1 MKVCSL
7 LFALLLLVPAAARGG
22 EGEGETSADLP
33 PTTWPD
39 HGRVACPSLQ
49 ACCVEGEEDCI
60 HPAAARALL
69 AGVSVGH
76 FGAGLGMFAAGD
88 GQDKGDPLGG
98 LVGIGIIGAAGSL
111 LGLVAGLLAPRGE
124 TTVEDRPSRPTLRI
138 SLIPGGSSTIGER
151 SPYGLGVALDPTFV
165 LGPEVRLQPH
175 LGLSIE
181 LGRRAWVDPRPQ
193 LAGSEDS
200 NFPVALTSHRTKI
213 SFGAELAL
221 ALPYPHKLPR
231 PLYSGPVE
239 LRWKPWFELR
249 RRVLH
254 PGTDARQL
262 VDHTALIAAFG
273 MRWHVSPRQ
282 RFTVY
287 VGPRFDRLTYSD
299 PGSLAPRLG
308 PGAFGSLYAE
318 ARWQLDVPFTPLA
331 RRATSVTG
339 RLNIAYVHSN
349 LDGRGIDLGPIVGF
363 FGPVEVSF
371 DLRIRKVGAP
381 VALQV
386 TAGYRIAAGGGP
398 TMELGLV
405 TPSIGGARRA
415 ANRAQ

>member
-7 LFALLLLVPAAARGG
+7 LLALLLLLPSAARGG
-22 EGEGETSADLP
+22 EAEDETPADLP
-33 PTTWPD
+33 STTWPND
-39 HGRVACPSLQ
+39 GRVACPSLQ
-49 ACCVEGEEDCI
+49 ACCVEGEEHCT

-76 FGAGLGMFAAGD
+76 FGVGLAMFAAGD
-88 GQDKGDPLGG
+88 GLDKGDPLGG
-98 LVGIGIIGAAGSL
+98 LVGIGIIGTAGSL

-124 TTVEDRPSRPTLRI
+124 TTVADRPSRPAFRV
-138 SLIPGGSSTIGER
+138 SLTPGGSSTIGEQ
-151 SPYGLGVALDPTFV
+151 SPYGLSVRVDPTFV

-175 LGLSIE
+175 IGLSTE
-181 LGRRAWVDPRPQ
+181 LGQSTWLDPRPQ
-193 LAGSEDS
+193 LAESGSS
-200 NFPVALTSHRTKI
+200 TFPVALTSHRTRI
-213 SFGAELAL
+213 SLGLELAL

-231 PLYSGPVE
+231 PLYTGPVE

-249 RRVLH
+249 RRVLQ

-262 VDHTALIAAFG
+262 VGHTALYAAFG

-282 RFTVY
+282 R
-287 VGPRFDRLTYSD
+287 
-299 PGSLAPRLG
+299 SLEPRLG
-308 PGAFGSLYAE
+308 QGAFGSLYAE

-331 RRATSVTG
+331 RKATSVTG
-339 RLNIAYVHSN
+339 RLNIGYVHSN

-363 FGPVEVSF
+363 FGPVELSF

-398 TMELGLV
+398 VLELGLV

-415 ANRAQ
+415 ALQAQ

>member
-7 LFALLLLVPAAARGG
+7 LLALLLLLPSAARGG
-22 EGEGETSADLP
+22 EADDEQPSDLP
-33 PTTWPD
+33 STTWPSQ
-39 HGRVACPSLQ
+39 GRVACPSLR
-49 ACCVEGEEDCI
+49 ACCVEGEEECT

-69 AGVSVGH
+69 AGVSAAH
-76 FGAGLGMFAAGD
+76 FGAGLVMFAAGD
-88 GQDKGDPLGG
+88 GANKGDPLGG

-124 TTVEDRPSRPTLRI
+124 TTVPDRPSRPTLRL
-138 SLIPGGSSTIGER
+138 SLTPGGSSTIGER
-151 SPYGLGVALDPTFV
+151 SPYGLAIRLDPTFV

-175 LGLSIE
+175 VGLSIE
-181 LGRRAWVDPRPQ
+181 LGHREWVDPRPQ
-193 LAGSEDS
+193 LASSGGSGL
-200 NFPVALTSHRTKI
+200 PVALTSHRARI
-213 SFGAELAL
+213 SLGLEFAL
-221 ALPYPHKLPR
+221 ALPYPHKMPR
-231 PLYSGPVE
+231 PLYTGPVE

-249 RRVLH
+249 RRVLQ

-262 VDHTALIAAFG
+262 VGHTALYASFG

-299 PGSLAPRLG
+299 PGSLKPKLG

-318 ARWQLDVPFTPLA
+318 ARWQLDIPFTPLA

-339 RLNIAYVHSN
+339 RLNIGYVHSN

-398 TMELGLV
+398 MLELGLV
-405 TPSIGGARRA
+405 TPSIGGARRTTTG
-415 ANRAQ
+415 AQ